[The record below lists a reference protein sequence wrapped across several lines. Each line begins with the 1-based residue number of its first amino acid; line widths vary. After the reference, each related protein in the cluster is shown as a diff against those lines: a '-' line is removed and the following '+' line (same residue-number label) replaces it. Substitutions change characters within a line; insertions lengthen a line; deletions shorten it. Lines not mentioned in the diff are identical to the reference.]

1 MTIKLFSNLTKTKI
15 EILILLLFLL
25 TNSSC
30 SVYQTMVN
38 LSRLNFKLGTVNN
51 FTVGG
56 VNISNKKSLNDFNP
70 LEIVSLTQVIA
81 TGKLPASFTLNV
93 ETKNPNDGTGGYPKT
108 DATLKSFPWRLE
120 IDNVET
126 ISGNIGSPVSVP
138 GTGEVTNIPLSMSI
152 DLIEFFGN
160 KGYENLV
167 NLALNLGGKEGSLSK
182 LSLYASPTVSSPLG
196 DIKYPGELKIVEQ
209 SFTN

>member
-1 MTIKLFSNLTKTKI
+1 MKKI
-15 EILILLLFLL
+15 IVLSVALLL
-25 TNSSC
+25 TTSGC
-30 SVYQTMVN
+30 SVYETMVN
-38 LSRLNFKLGTVNN
+38 LSRLKFRLGTVSN

-56 VNISNKKSLNDFNP
+56 INITNKRSLQDFNP
-70 LEIVSLTQVIA
+70 LEVVNLSSVIA

-93 ETKNPNDGTGGYPKT
+93 EAKNPNDGTGGYPKT
-108 DATLKSFPWRLE
+108 DATLKDFPWRLE

-138 GTGEVTNIPLSMSI
+138 GTGEISNIPLTMNI

-160 KGYENLV
+160 KGFDNLI
-167 NLALNLGGKEGSLSK
+167 NLALALGGQQGSSARI
-182 LSLYASPTVSSPLG
+182 SLFATPTVSSPVG